1 MADVAQIPNSESSED
16 ELIRTP
22 ERKNAT
28 REPSQP
34 HSALSHRFR
43 ESPQMSRDDRSQG
56 RESTEDAFAVMV
68 PAPARPW
75 EYQPW
80 RGDTTVE
87 TVLEEVEELDG
98 EQMYKIEFED
108 GRKENVSLQ
117 KLLTLRN
124 GRNALDFYNTGDS
137 QVKSSPSVMD
147 SQDDSLGSVNA
158 NGRGKRIRTKAQ
170 SKDYVDIT
178 KEVLDTD
185 EEDEIYADQG
195 AAKKRRHEKGR
206 ITLLTKNG
214 TRQSSRVVSAGSS
227 RPPSRA
233 IYDESSDSDMV
244 TSTARGTR
252 TTSGAPVA
260 TRSSGRVTRSINAKP
275 GLTSKHVAKE
285 NIKDELAEDARDES
299 EDSDIQYVQQG
310 SKKKAKNGRN
320 RSQSQGKGKHG
331 RGRPR
336 RIVSES
342 GSSSEDGQ
350 PTRRSGRD
358 RVIKSMRERD
368 MDEEIYADE
377 VAKTNAPK
385 VISIREIYQPVP
397 KQSPFASFH
406 KDTCEVCKG
415 FGNNSNKGTSPLIY
429 CQGCSTSIHK
439 VCLGY
444 RSAREHMVT
453 KVGHEN
459 FVMQCRKCIGVPGKK
474 DPSAPPLDICQGCM
488 KPGPACKS
496 FSAKKTAKQ
505 EEKLREE
512 NDGDDPVT
520 KVAEGLINNPRN
532 VLFRCTRCQR
542 AYHFE
547 HLPGRKKT
555 SKTPDDTEEIRIARL
570 KEYTPKWQCKD
581 CCDTPGK
588 PQGLVAWRPAD
599 PKSYKPEDTIEELRE
614 DQKEYLIKWEDKSY
628 FQCNWMPGS
637 WVWGVTAKAMR
648 NAFARRDEGAN
659 EKPKWT
665 EKEAIPEEYLT
676 MEIILD
682 VEYDSDFE
690 PESEEVD
697 KAQISM
703 IDQVF
708 VKFEGLTYDDA
719 VWEAP
724 PKPEE
729 TDRWSAFVAAYNE
742 YLAGKYFEQ
751 PSALILKQR
760 ADEFRSLNYKKIGLQ
775 TKQPPELTFPMF
787 KYQIE
792 GFNWL
797 LEKFHE
803 KKNVVLADEMGLG
816 KTVQL
821 IALMAYLVK
830 DRPKCWPFLVVTPNS
845 TCPNWRREL
854 KKWAPGLRVVAYYG
868 AKKAREMAYEYE
880 LYPGNSPD
888 MRAHVVIT
896 SYEAPVDDHSRSFF
910 RKIKW
915 AGLIVDE
922 GQRLK
927 NDENLLYG
935 ALKAL
940 KAPFQV
946 LLTGTPLQNNKRELF
961 NLLQFLDSSL
971 NASKLDDEYEELT
984 KENIPELQD
993 LIKPFFLRRTK
1004 LQVLK
1009 HLPTLAQVILPVTM
1023 SLVQKKLYKSI
1034 LAKNP
1039 QLIKSIFG
1047 QSTAIL
1053 RPTERGNLNN
1063 ILMQLRKCLC
1073 HPFLYS
1079 SAIEET
1085 SVSEEAMHRNLID
1098 ASAKFQLLELMLPK
1112 LRDRGHRVLM
1122 FSQFLDQL
1130 NLIEDFLKGL
1140 GLTFRRIDG
1149 TVSAQEKQKRIDEY
1163 NAKDSPIFACLLSTR
1178 AGGVGINLA
1187 TADTVIIMDPDF
1199 NPQQDI
1205 QAISRA
1211 HRIGQQKKV
1220 LVFQLMTKDT
1230 AEEKIIQIGRKKLAL
1245 GALIETIGAEDD
1257 AGVDMESILKHG
1269 TEALFNDDDRND
1281 IHYDSASVDK
1291 LLDRTQVE
1299 NTNMDEDKTAESQF
1313 SLARVWAYDKGTLT
1327 DDVGDPDAEQA
1338 APDISVW
1345 EQILK
1350 QREADAAAEAKR
1362 NMHEFGRGK
1371 RARQNV
1377 NYQKS
1382 NVDVDDDAVPSPH
1395 PKTKR
1400 RPDESA
1406 SDLDFAQ
1413 ADNTDGDE
1421 ESDPGDAIDPR
1432 ELESGQDRSKGTR
1445 KKVQKRPTPQKSL
1458 SVAKSATPAKQ
1469 VTKVKYTTPNA
1480 KNVKSKPQAPQAK
1493 QNGVGKLPPSSA
1505 KASTATKSSS
1515 KPYVAS
1521 KPPNGSA
1528 KILAGIDKAQDP
1540 DGKSSIK
1547 RSTISKTPV
1556 ATQGIQN
1563 QKNSAKTSTAGSN
1576 AKIVK
1581 TQVSKAYPVTGK
1593 QVQAVHAPIQKN
1605 SVAKQKHTNSSS
1617 HNRELVHGHGH
1628 PHPQQHPRSYPYPP
1642 QPPPNTGKGVP
1653 GAAIYPPKK
1662 SSGPQS
1668 SKQYPSGDI
1677 FPPGAFNHQAYP
1689 NQALVLPVQP
1699 GDPVSGPRY
1708 QFGQPQQQGRP
1719 TQPNPQINNGGPIT
1733 RPTFHMDVPRNRPI
1747 PPPSYP
1753 ASQSIPSNGSLPQQ
1767 VRGFSTSQ
1775 EAQGHRGSERMMPP
1789 GATHQRN
1796 PSTYQQSNPQPS
1808 PKPSAGTDCS
1818 LCGMAHIGIIVNCP
1832 QITTESEIR
1841 VLLDGLKDLA
1851 HTDQAPKVEI
1861 ARRFLRGELAKLV
1874 QRKKA

>member
-1 MADVAQIPNSESSED
+1 MSHVPHISNSESSED

-56 RESTEDAFAVMV
+56 KESAEDGFAVMV

-108 GRKENVSLQ
+108 GRKENVSFD

-124 GRNALDFYNTGDS
+124 GRNALNFYNTGDS
-137 QVKSSPSVMD
+137 QVKSSSSVMN
-147 SQDDSLGSVNA
+147 SQDESLGSTNA

-178 KEVLDTD
+178 KEVLDSD
-185 EEDEIYADQG
+185 EEDEFYADQG

-214 TRQSSRVVSAGSS
+214 TRQSSRVVSGGSS

-233 IYDESSDSDMV
+233 IGEESSNSDIV
-244 TSTARGTR
+244 SSTARGTR
-252 TTSGAPVA
+252 TTSGAPAA
-260 TRSSGRVTRSINAKP
+260 TRSSGRVTRSIKTKP
-275 GLTSKHVAKE
+275 RLTSKHVAKDD
-285 NIKDELAEDARDES
+285 NNELAEDAVDES
-299 EDSDIQYVQQG
+299 EDSDIQYVQHK
-310 SKKKAKNGRN
+310 SKKKANNGRN

-331 RGRPR
+331 RGHPLRM
-336 RIVSES
+336 VSES
-342 GSSSEDGQ
+342 ESSSEDDQ

-358 RVIKSMRERD
+358 RIIKSMRERD
-368 MDEEIYADE
+368 MDEEVYADE
-377 VAKTNAPK
+377 VAKSNVPK

-406 KDTCEVCKG
+406 RDICDVCKG

-496 FSAKKTAKQ
+496 FSVKKTAKQ

-520 KVAEGLINNPRN
+520 KVAEELINNPRN

-555 SKTPDDTEEIRIARL
+555 SKTSNDTEEIRVARL
-570 KEYTPKWQCKD
+570 KEYIPKWQCKD
-581 CCDTPGK
+581 CCDMPEK

-599 PKSYKPEDTIEELRE
+599 PESYTPKDTLEEFRE

-637 WVWGVTAKAMR
+637 WVWGVTAKTMR

-682 VEYDSDFE
+682 VEYDSEFE

-742 YLAGKYFEQ
+742 YLAGKYFKQ

-760 ADEFRSLNYKKIGLQ
+760 ADEFRSLNYKKKIGLQ

-797 LEKFHE
+797 LEKFHQ

-880 LYPGNSPD
+880 LYPGNSSE

-993 LIKPFFLRRTK
+993 LIKPFFLR
-1004 LQVLK
+1004 
-1009 HLPTLAQVILPVTM
+1009 
-1023 SLVQKKLYKSI
+1023 KKLYKSI

-1047 QSTAIL
+1047 QSTAVL

-1112 LRDRGHRVLM
+1112 LRERGHRVLM
-1122 FSQFLDQL
+1122 FSLD
-1130 NLIEDFLKGL
+1130 
-1140 GLTFRRIDG
+1140 LTFRRIDG
-1149 TVSAQEKQKRIDEY
+1149 TVSAQEKQKRIDDY

-1371 RARQNV
+1371 RARHNV
-1377 NYQKS
+1377 NYQRS
-1382 NVDVDDDAVPSPH
+1382 NVDVDDDAVPSTH
-1395 PKTKR
+1395 PKAKR

-1406 SDLDFAQ
+1406 SDLDFAE

-1421 ESDPGDAIDPR
+1421 ESDPGDGIDPR

-1445 KKVQKRPTPQKSL
+1445 KKVQKRPTPQKSV

-1469 VTKVKYTTPNA
+1469 VTKVKYTMPSA
-1480 KNVKSKPQAPQAK
+1480 KTAKSKPQAPQAK
-1493 QNGVGKLPPSSA
+1493 KQNGVGKLPLSSNQASAAKKGSVKPS
-1505 KASTATKSSS
+1505 
-1515 KPYVAS
+1515 VAS
-1521 KPPNGSA
+1521 NPPNGST
-1528 KILAGIDKAQDP
+1528 KNLAGIGKTQDP
-1540 DGKSSIK
+1540 DGKSIIK

-1563 QKNSAKTSTAGSN
+1563 QKNSTEKSTAGSD
-1576 AKIVK
+1576 AEMKK
-1581 TQVSKAYPVTGK
+1581 TQVSTAYPVIVSSGK
-1593 QVQAVHAPIQKN
+1593 QVQAVQTSIQKN
-1605 SVAKQKHTNSSS
+1605 AVAKQHIK
-1617 HNRELVHGHGH
+1617 
-1628 PHPQQHPRSYPYPP
+1628 HPQHANISTQQTTRQNPP
-1642 QPPPNTGKGVP
+1642 LTVMNT
-1653 GAAIYPPKK
+1653 
-1662 SSGPQS
+1662 
-1668 SKQYPSGDI
+1668 SKDM
-1677 FPPGAFNHQAYP
+1677 A
-1689 NQALVLPVQP
+1689 
-1699 GDPVSGPRY
+1699 
-1708 QFGQPQQQGRP
+1708 
-1719 TQPNPQINNGGPIT
+1719 TQIHSNSNN
-1733 RPTFHMDVPRNRPI
+1733 
-1747 PPPSYP
+1747 
-1753 ASQSIPSNGSLPQQ
+1753 
-1767 VRGFSTSQ
+1767 
-1775 EAQGHRGSERMMPP
+1775 
-1789 GATHQRN
+1789 TH
-1796 PSTYQQSNPQPS
+1796 
-1808 PKPSAGTDCS
+1808 
-1818 LCGMAHIGIIVNCP
+1818 
-1832 QITTESEIR
+1832 
-1841 VLLDGLKDLA
+1841 A
-1851 HTDQAPKVEI
+1851 HTHPS
-1861 ARRFLRGELAKLV
+1861 
-1874 QRKKA
+1874 

>member
-1 MADVAQIPNSESSED
+1 MADVPHISNSESSED
-16 ELIRTP
+16 ELVRTP

-28 REPSQP
+28 RELSQP

-43 ESPQMSRDDRSQG
+43 ESPQMSRDDHSQG
-56 RESTEDAFAVMV
+56 RESAEDGFAVMV

-108 GRKENVSLQ
+108 GRKENVSLD

-124 GRNALDFYNTGDS
+124 GPNALAFYNTGDS

-158 NGRGKRIRTKAQ
+158 NSRGKRIRKKAQ

-178 KEVLDTD
+178 KEALDSD
-185 EEDEIYADQG
+185 EEDELYADQG

-214 TRQSSRVVSAGSS
+214 TRQSSRVVSTGSS
-227 RPPSRA
+227 RPQSRA
-233 IYDESSDSDMV
+233 IDEEGSDSDIH
-244 TSTARGTR
+244 A
-252 TTSGAPVA
+252 
-260 TRSSGRVTRSINAKP
+260 
-275 GLTSKHVAKE
+275 AKE
-285 NIKDELAEDARDES
+285 DENDELAKDVRDGS
-299 EDSDIQYVQQG
+299 DDSDIQYVQRG
-310 SKKKAKNGRN
+310 NKKQAKNGRN
-320 RSQSQGKGKHG
+320 RSQSQGKEKPGK
-331 RGRPR
+331 GRPR

-342 GSSSEDGQ
+342 ESFSEDDQ

-358 RVIKSMRERD
+358 RIIKSMRERD

-377 VAKTNAPK
+377 VAKINAPK

-406 KDTCEVCKG
+406 KDTCDVCKG
-415 FGNNSNKGTSPLIY
+415 SGNNSNKGTSPLIY

-444 RSAREHMVT
+444 RSAREHLVT

-459 FVMQCRKCIGVPGKK
+459 FVLQCRKCIGVPGKK

-520 KVAEGLINNPRN
+520 KVAEELINNPHN

-547 HLPGRKKT
+547 HLPCRKKS
-555 SKTPDDTEEIRIARL
+555 SKTPDDTEEIRVARL

-588 PQGLVAWRPAD
+588 PQGLIAWRPTD
-599 PKSYKPEDTIEELRE
+599 PKSYKPEDTIEDFRE

-637 WVWGVTAKAMR
+637 WVWGVTAKTMR

-665 EKEAIPEEYLT
+665 EKEAIPEENLT
-676 MEIILD
+676 MEIVLD
-682 VEYDSDFE
+682 VEYDSEFE

-703 IDQVF
+703 IDQVL
-708 VKFEGLTYDDA
+708 VKFEGLTYDDV

-724 PKPEE
+724 PKPDE

-742 YLAGKYFEQ
+742 YLAGKYFTQ
-751 PSALILKQR
+751 PSALVLKQR
-760 ADEFRSLNYKKIGLQ
+760 ADEFRLLNYKKKIGLQ

-797 LEKFHE
+797 LEKFHQ

-830 DRPKCWPFLVVTPNS
+830 DRPQCWPFLVVTPNS

-880 LYPGNSPD
+880 LYPGNSSD

-961 NLLQFLDSSL
+961 NLLQFLDSTL

-993 LIKPFFLRRTK
+993 LIKPFFLSFETFAN
-1004 LQVLK
+1004 
-1009 HLPTLAQVILPVTM
+1009 TCAVILPVTM

-1047 QSTAIL
+1047 QSTAVL

-1112 LRDRGHRVLM
+1112 LRERGHRVLM

-1140 GLTFRRIDG
+1140 DLSFRRIDG

-1299 NTNMDEDKTAESQF
+1299 NTNMDDDKTAESQF

-1382 NVDVDDDAVPSPH
+1382 NMDVDDDAVPSPH
-1395 PKTKR
+1395 PKAKR
-1400 RPDESA
+1400 RSSESA
-1406 SDLDFAQ
+1406 SDLDFAE

-1421 ESDPGDAIDPR
+1421 ESDPGDGVDPR

-1445 KKVQKRPTPQKSL
+1445 KKVQKRPTPQKSV

-1469 VTKVKYTTPNA
+1469 VTKVKYKTPNA
-1480 KNVKSKPQAPQAK
+1480 TTVKSKPQAPQAK
-1493 QNGVGKLPPSSA
+1493 KQHSVGKPPLSSV
-1505 KASTATKSSS
+1505 KASAAIKGSL

-1521 KPPNGSA
+1521 KPLNGST
-1528 KILAGIDKAQDP
+1528 KNLAGIDKAQYP
-1540 DGKSSIK
+1540 DEKSSIK

-1556 ATQGIQN
+1556 ATQGIPN
-1563 QKNSAKTSTAGSN
+1563 QKNSAKKLTAGPN

-1581 TQVSKAYPVTGK
+1581 TQVSTAYRVTASNT
-1593 QVQAVHAPIQKN
+1593 Q
-1605 SVAKQKHTNSSS
+1605 TNPSS
-1617 HNRELVHGHGH
+1617 HSRELVHGHGH
-1628 PHPQQHPRSYPYPP
+1628 PHPQQQHSRPYPYPSQP
-1642 QPPPNTGKGVP
+1642 QPNTGKGVP
-1653 GAAIYPPKK
+1653 GAAILPPKK
-1662 SSGPQS
+1662 YSEPKP
-1668 SKQYPSGDI
+1668 SKQYPSG
-1677 FPPGAFNHQAYP
+1677 PHGASIHQGHP
-1689 NQALVLPVQP
+1689 NQAPVLPVQF
-1699 GDPVSGPRY
+1699 GDPVSKLRFQY
-1708 QFGQPQQQGRP
+1708 AQPQQQGRP
-1719 TQPNPQINNGGPIT
+1719 TQPNQPQINNGGPIA
-1733 RPTFHMDVPRNRPI
+1733 RPAFHMDGSQNRPI

-1753 ASQSIPSNGSLPQQ
+1753 ASQIIPSNGSFPQQ
-1767 VRGFSTSQ
+1767 VGGYSTNQ
-1775 EAQGHRGSERMMPP
+1775 ETQGHRGPERIMRP
-1789 GATHQRN
+1789 GETHQRK
-1796 PSTYQQSNPQPS
+1796 PSTYQQSNPQPTL
-1808 PKPSAGTDCS
+1808 KPIEGTDCS

-1851 HTDQAPKVEI
+1851 HTDQAPKVDI

-1874 QRKKA
+1874 QRKKARKLAQ

>member
-1 MADVAQIPNSESSED
+1 MANVARIPNSESSED

-43 ESPQMSRDDRSQG
+43 ESPQMSRDDRSQD
-56 RESTEDAFAVMV
+56 RKSTEDGFAVMV
-68 PAPARPW
+68 PPPARPW

-98 EQMYKIEFED
+98 KQMYKIEFED
-108 GRKENVSLQ
+108 GRKENVSLD

-137 QVKSSPSVMD
+137 QVKSSSSVMD

-158 NGRGKRIRTKAQ
+158 NGRGKRIRTKAR

-178 KEVLDTD
+178 KEVLDSD
-185 EEDEIYADQG
+185 EEDELDADQG

-214 TRQSSRVVSAGSS
+214 TRHSSRVVSAGSS

-233 IYDESSDSDMV
+233 IYDESSGSDMV

-275 GLTSKHVAKE
+275 SLTSKHGAKE
-285 NIKDELAEDARDES
+285 NFKDELAEDARDES
-299 EDSDIQYVQQG
+299 EDSDIQYVQSG
-310 SKKKAKNGRN
+310 SKKKTKNGRN
-320 RSQSQGKGKHG
+320 RSHSQGKGKSS
-331 RGRPR
+331 RRPR

-342 GSSSEDGQ
+342 ESYSEDGQ

-377 VAKTNAPK
+377 VAKNNAPK

-406 KDTCEVCKG
+406 KDTCDVCKG
-415 FGNNSNKGTSPLIY
+415 YGNNSNKGTSPLIY

-459 FVMQCRKCIGVPGKK
+459 FVMQCRKCIGIPGKK

-520 KVAEGLINNPRN
+520 KVAEELINNPHN

-547 HLPGRKKT
+547 HLPGRNKT
-555 SKTPDDTEEIRIARL
+555 SKTPNDTEEIRIARL

-599 PKSYKPEDTIEELRE
+599 PKSYKPEDTIEMFRE

-637 WVWGVTAKAMR
+637 WVWGVTAKTMR

-760 ADEFRSLNYKKIGLQ
+760 ADEFRLLNYKKKIGLQ

-797 LEKFHE
+797 LEKFHQ

-880 LYPGNSPD
+880 LYPGNSSD

-971 NASKLDDEYEELT
+971 NASKLDLEYEELT

-1112 LRDRGHRVLM
+1112 LRERGHRVLM

-1140 GLTFRRIDG
+1140 DLTFRRIDG
-1149 TVSAQEKQKRIDEY
+1149 TVSAQEKQKRIDDY

-1187 TADTVIIMDPDF
+1187 TADTVIIM
-1199 NPQQDI
+1199 PQQDI

-1299 NTNMDEDKTAESQF
+1299 NTNMDDDKTAESQF

-1382 NVDVDDDAVPSPH
+1382 NIDVDDDAVPSPH
-1395 PKTKR
+1395 PKAKR

-1413 ADNTDGDE
+1413 GDNNTDGDE
-1421 ESDPGDAIDPR
+1421 WSDPGEGIDPQ

-1445 KKVQKRPTPQKSL
+1445 KKVQKRPTPQKSV

-1469 VTKVKYTTPNA
+1469 VTKVKYTTPNT
-1480 KNVKSKPQAPQAK
+1480 KNAKSKLQAPQAK

-1505 KASTATKSSS
+1505 KASTAAKSSS

-1581 TQVSKAYPVTGK
+1581 MQVSTAYPVTGK
-1593 QVQAVHAPIQKN
+1593 QVQAVHAPMQETA
-1605 SVAKQKHTNSSS
+1605 VAKQNHFNTADYQTKPSS

-1628 PHPQQHPRSYPYPP
+1628 PHPQHPP
-1642 QPPPNTGKGVP
+1642 QPPKDTGKGVP
-1653 GAAIYPPKK
+1653 GTAIYPPKK
-1662 SSGPQS
+1662 SAEPQS
-1668 SKQYPSGDI
+1668 SRQYPDGDK
-1677 FPPGAFNHQAYP
+1677 FPPRASNHQAYP

-1699 GDPVSGPRY
+1699 GDLSRLQY

-1719 TQPNPQINNGGPIT
+1719 TQPNPQINNGGSIT
-1733 RPTFHMDVPRNRPI
+1733 RPAFHMDGSQNRPI
-1747 PPPSYP
+1747 LPPSHP
-1753 ASQSIPSNGSLPQQ
+1753 ASQSIPRNGSFPQP
-1767 VRGFSTSQ
+1767 VRGYSISQ
-1775 EAQGHRGSERMMPP
+1775 EAQGHRGSEQMMPP
-1789 GATHQRN
+1789 GGTHPRN
-1796 PSTYQQSNPQPS
+1796 PSTYQQSNHQPS
-1808 PKPSAGTDCS
+1808 PKPISGTDCS

-1851 HTDQAPKVEI
+1851 HTDQGPKVDI

-1874 QRKKA
+1874 RRKKALQLAQ